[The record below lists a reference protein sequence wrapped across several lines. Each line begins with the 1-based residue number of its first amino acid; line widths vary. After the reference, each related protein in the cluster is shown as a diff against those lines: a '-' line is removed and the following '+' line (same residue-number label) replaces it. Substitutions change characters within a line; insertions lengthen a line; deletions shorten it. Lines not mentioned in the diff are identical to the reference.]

1 MHYVCPS
8 VRLFVCLSVAKSEK
22 PFSQK
27 LSNLVLWCL
36 LTSYRKSYRVLPLGE
51 FTVMISEPHATL
63 QGQSPCE
70 ISVMIVPHCRVLPLG
85 EFTVMISEPHAT
97 LQGLSPCEISVM
109 IVPHCRCKN
118 SIHHIENR
126 FSSYFIF
133 CFIFNAVWALTSGGF
148 RIISD
153 TLVTLAI
160 IT

>member
-1 MHYVCPS
+1 MYYVCPS

-36 LTSYRKSYRVLPLGE
+36 LTSYRKSY
-51 FTVMISEPHATL
+51 
-63 QGQSPCE
+63 
-70 ISVMIVPHCRVLPLG
+70 RVLPLG

-153 TLVTLAI
+153 TLVRKGALKMTDMKLQDMKLTDRVAGHEI
-160 IT
+160 AGHENGGPNSRT